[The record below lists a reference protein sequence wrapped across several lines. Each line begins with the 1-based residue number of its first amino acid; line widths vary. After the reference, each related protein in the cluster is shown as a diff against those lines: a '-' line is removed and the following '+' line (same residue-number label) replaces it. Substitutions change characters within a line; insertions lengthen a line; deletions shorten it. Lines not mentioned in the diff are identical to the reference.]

1 MRRRAFYVHTFGCRL
16 NQFDSALIEHGLR
29 ERGWRPALSFRDA
42 AVVVVNT
49 CTVTHRADSD
59 ARRFALRVK
68 RGNPTAI
75 LVFTGCYATR
85 DLTLREKLPID
96 FLVSNADK
104 ARIAEIVEKHAR
116 QEPVEH
122 VYDGD
127 ILKARELDY
136 APLEKFPGKSRA
148 FLKVQ
153 DGCDARC
160 TFCIIPAVRG
170 ASRSL
175 PTERVEEQARR
186 FAEAGYSEIVL
197 TGIHLG
203 HYGLDLSSGGNGGS
217 LNLARLV
224 ERLLKIEGI
233 RRLRLSSIEPME
245 VTDELVRMAAGE
257 ERIAPHFHVPLQS
270 GSDAVL
276 RRMGRPYRIS
286 QYARVLER
294 IGESLPDAGIG
305 ADVLVGFPGETSK
318 NFDATL
324 RFVERSNLTYLH
336 VFRHSPRPGT
346 AALRFREKVPERA
359 ASERGAQ
366 LRQLSRR
373 LNLRFRRAQ
382 EGKMHQAVL
391 LEGKKDGT
399 PAALTGNYI
408 EVSLAAPPTLRPAP
422 PDGAGNLFP
431 LRIERATAKGT
442 WGRAAGP

>member
-1 MRRRAFYVHTFGCRL
+1 MRHRTFYVRTFGCRL
-16 NQFDSALIEHGLR
+16 NQFDSALVEHDLR
-29 ERGWRPALSFRDA
+29 ERGWRPARTFRDA
-42 AVVVVNT
+42 AVVVANT
-49 CTVTHRADSD
+49 CTVTRRADSD
-59 ARRFALRVK
+59 ARRFAHRVK

-75 LVFTGCYATR
+75 LVLTGCYATR
-85 DLTLREKLPID
+85 NTTLREKIPQID

-104 ARIAEIVEKHAR
+104 ARIAEIVERHAR

-136 APLEKFPGKSRA
+136 APLERFFDKSRA

-175 PTERVEEQARR
+175 PPGRIEEQARR
-186 FAEAGYSEIVL
+186 FAEAGHPEIVL

-203 HYGLDLSSGGNGGS
+203 RYGLDLNGEGV
-217 LNLARLV
+217 NLARLV
-224 ERLLKIEGI
+224 ERLLKIERI
-233 RRLRLSSIEPME
+233 RRLRLSSIEPLE
-245 VTDELVRMAAGE
+245 VTDELVRLAAGE

-276 RRMGRPYRIS
+276 RRMGRPYQVS

-294 IGESLPDAGIG
+294 VGKNLPDAGIG

-318 NFDATL
+318 DFDATL

-336 VFRHSPRPGT
+336 VFRYSPRPGT
-346 AALRFREKVPERA
+346 AALRFREKVPGRA

-366 LRQLSRR
+366 LRNLSRR

-382 EGKMHQAVL
+382 EGKIQRAAL
-391 LEGKKDGT
+391 LESRSGA

-408 EVSLAAPPTLRPAP
+408 EVSLSAP
-422 PDGAGNLFP
+422 PDGAGNFFP

-442 WGRAAGP
+442 WGRVAAP